1 MDSFKSFTIASSYF
15 VRGKKIPVSPDG
27 IFDIVPTRKK
37 INANCVSFGGHR
49 PYVARGE
56 GGNGIRG
63 YIDFDERY
71 LNPANTISFG
81 QDTATLN
88 FQAEPYFTGDKIQIF
103 KLNKRYG
110 TLNEKVALYLIA
122 TMRKAFSTFAWGQS
136 SFALDTISHVEISLP
151 VDVSGR
157 LDFEYMQERI
167 AELEQE
173 RIAELDA
180 YLVASGIDDY
190 ELTDEDKEI
199 LSLSP
204 EYASHETGTSEADFG
219 NGQVVFKKFKIGDM
233 FNKVEAKCKKA
244 DFDKRRD
251 TSTNSNEEYCV
262 PLVNAKFGD
271 NGIMFYGRK
280 TDWNTQEMC
289 IDVIQNGAVATGTV
303 YAQPQPVGV
312 LWDAYLIKPNVEA
325 RSVEALL
332 YMAKCIE
339 KITKEQFSYDKKAT
353 WDRVKACEISL
364 PVTSDGNI
372 DFDYMERYIRAI
384 EKLAIAD
391 VAKYKDKLIA
401 TTRQVVGA

>member
-1 MDSFKSFTIASSYF
+1 MDKRLMAFALGDVFEIYSP
-15 VRGKKIPVSPDG
+15 KKR
-27 IFDIVPTRKK
+27 F
-37 INANCVSFGGHR
+37 NANAVQFGGKY
-49 PYVARGE
+49 PYVARGSSN
-56 GGNGIRG
+56 NGIRG
-63 YIDFDERY
+63 YITEDVQY
-71 LNPANTISFG
+71 LSPAKSLSFG
-81 QDTATLN
+81 QDTATV
-88 FQAEPYFTGDKIQIF
+88 FYQPDAYFTGDKI
-103 KLNKRYG
+103 KVMALRNHELNDELAQYFI
-110 TLNEKVALYLIA
+110 TVI
-122 TMRKAFSTFAWGQS
+122 TKAFSTFAWGQS
-136 SFALDTISHVEISLP
+136 SFNEKILKDTKIVLP
-151 VDVSGR
+151 VIESPDHDHEYTVDDI
-157 LDFEYMQERI
+157 DFEYMQERI

-180 YLVASGIDDY
+180 YLAASGLDDY

-204 EYASHETGTSEADFG
+204 ESASDEAGASEADFG
-219 NGQVVFKKFKIGDM
+219 NGQIVFKAFKVSDV

-251 TSTNSNEEYCV
+251 TSTVPNEEYCI
-262 PLVNAKFGD
+262 PLVNAKVGD

-280 TDWNTQEMC
+280 SDWSTQEMC

-303 YAQPQPVGV
+303 YAQPQAVGV
-312 LWDAYLIKPNVEA
+312 LWDAYLIKPMAEA
-325 RSVEALL
+325 KSVEALL

-353 WDRVKACEISL
+353 WDRVKTCEVNL
-364 PVTSDGNI
+364 PATSGGDI

-401 TTRQVVGA
+401 ATKQVVSM

>member
-1 MDSFKSFTIASSYF
+1 MNKEYVYSDLFKLLPQSS
-15 VRGKKIPVSPDG
+15 KVSKLELVPDG
-27 IFDIVPTRKK
+27 KTPAYSSDTRNNGCVGFVNKEPLFKITEVVPVYLVFGDHTRTMNIVHEDFCVMDNVKVLAPLVMMSDEVLLYVTTCWKK
-37 INANCVSFGGHR
+37 AIPNLGYARHWS
-49 PYVARGE
+49 VAK
-56 GGNGIRG
+56 
-63 YIDFDERY
+63 
-71 LNPANTISFG
+71 
-81 QDTATLN
+81 TAR
-88 FQAEPYFTGDKIQIF
+88 FE
-103 KLNKRYG
+103 
-110 TLNEKVALYLIA
+110 
-122 TMRKAFSTFAWGQS
+122 
-136 SFALDTISHVEISLP
+136 LP
-151 VDVSGR
+151 VVESSNPDHEYTVEDI
-157 LDFEYMQERI
+157 DFEYMQERI

-180 YLVASGIDDY
+180 YLAASGLDDY

-204 EYASHETGTSEADFG
+204 ESASDEANASEADFG
-219 NGQVVFKKFKIGDM
+219 NGQVVFKAFKVSDV

-251 TSTNSNEEYCV
+251 TSTVPNEEYCI
-262 PLVNAKFGD
+262 PLVNAKVGD

-280 TDWNTQEMC
+280 SDWNTQEMC

-303 YAQPQPVGV
+303 YAQPQAVGV
-312 LWDAYLIKPNVEA
+312 LWDAYLIKPMVESK
-325 RSVEALL
+325 SVEVLL

-353 WDRVKACEISL
+353 WDRVKLCEVSL

-372 DFDYMERYIRAI
+372 NFDYMERYIRAT

-401 TTRQVVGA
+401 ATKQVVGM

>member
-1 MDSFKSFTIASSYF
+1 
-15 VRGKKIPVSPDG
+15 
-27 IFDIVPTRKK
+27 
-37 INANCVSFGGHR
+37 
-49 PYVARGE
+49 
-56 GGNGIRG
+56 
-63 YIDFDERY
+63 
-71 LNPANTISFG
+71 
-81 QDTATLN
+81 
-88 FQAEPYFTGDKIQIF
+88 
-103 KLNKRYG
+103 
-110 TLNEKVALYLIA
+110 
-122 TMRKAFSTFAWGQS
+122 
-136 SFALDTISHVEISLP
+136 
-151 VDVSGR
+151 
-157 LDFEYMQERI
+157 
-167 AELEQE
+167 
-173 RIAELDA
+173 
-180 YLVASGIDDY
+180 
-190 ELTDEDKEI
+190 
-199 LSLSP
+199 
-204 EYASHETGTSEADFG
+204 
-219 NGQVVFKKFKIGDM
+219 M

-251 TSTNSNEEYCV
+251 TSTNPNEEYCV

-391 VAKYKDKLIA
+391 VANYKDRLIA
-401 TTRQVVGA
+401 TTRRVVGA

>member
-1 MDSFKSFTIASSYF
+1 MFKTFK
-15 VRGKKIPVSPDG
+15 VGEL
-27 IFDIVPTRKK
+27 FDIHPTSAYKMKNDELFASDGTTPVLSNSSVNNGIGGYCGLTPTEQGGMITFSDTTTGADTMFYQSSPFIGYPHVQGMYPYQPDKWDEKCCLYVISCIRKS
-37 INANCVSFGGHR
+37 A
-49 PYVARGE
+49 
-56 GGNGIRG
+56 GNGWNYAVKFNR
-63 YIDFDERY
+63 
-71 LNPANTISFG
+71 
-81 QDTATLN
+81 
-88 FQAEPYFTGDKIQIF
+88 
-103 KLNKRYG
+103 
-110 TLNEKVALYLIA
+110 ALVKELFI
-122 TMRKAFSTFAWGQS
+122 
-136 SFALDTISHVEISLP
+136 ELP
-151 VDVSGR
+151 VVESADV
-157 LDFEYMQERI
+157 DHEYTVDDINYEYM
-167 AELEQE
+167 QE

-180 YLVASGIDDY
+180 YLVASGLDDY

-204 EYASHETGTSEADFG
+204 ESASDEAGASEADFG
-219 NGQVVFKKFKIGDM
+219 NGQIVFKTFKVSDV

-251 TSTNSNEEYCV
+251 TSTVPNEEYCV
-262 PLVNAKFGD
+262 PLVNAKVGD

-280 TDWNTQEMC
+280 SDWNTQEMC

-312 LWDAYLIKPNVEA
+312 LWDAYLIKPVAEVKTA
-325 RSVEALL
+325 EALL

-353 WDRVKACEISL
+353 WDRVKLCEVSL

-372 DFDYMERYIRAI
+372 NFDYMERYIRAI

-401 TTRQVVGA
+401 TTRRVVGA